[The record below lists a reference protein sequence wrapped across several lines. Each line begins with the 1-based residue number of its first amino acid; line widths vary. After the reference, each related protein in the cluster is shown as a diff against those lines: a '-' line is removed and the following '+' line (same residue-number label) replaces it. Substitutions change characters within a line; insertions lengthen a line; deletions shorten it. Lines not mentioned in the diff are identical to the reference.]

1 MKGTIVM
8 KSFSVFAF
16 SMFLTAAIA
25 APQVSNVSMS
35 YDGSGAA
42 KITYDLSGD
51 SGIVLLDIKAGG
63 NSIGDAK
70 VAQAVGDVNRKIAP
84 GEGKTIWWS
93 CSKEQL
99 GVDDAASLSVVVT
112 AYSLDNP
119 PEVLVLDLAN
129 TNGYMFYKS
138 LAALPDGGLAN
149 DIYRTSRLVM
159 KKVPAKGVTF
169 LCGSSAEN
177 PAARYKPYLA
187 TFTYDYYLGI
197 YPVTQGQQMLLD
209 GKTHSQFTEG
219 EDAVLRP
226 VDKVKWTELRYWVEW
241 PNASGEFT
249 HDNLNVTY
257 NCLLAKFRRF
267 GLSIDLPTSTEWEYA
282 CRAGKP
288 TLFGNGTDNEAGMDR
303 MGWYSG
309 NAGGK
314 THPVGRKDPNDW
326 GFYDMHGNVWEWC
339 LDRYRHE
346 ELSDRGTVRYD
357 YPGEATYT
365 AGYNNVYL
373 SNKVQRGGSFAE
385 SSGGCASHIFR
396 NLGMDAGP
404 VSPNGYRVCVK
415 AVIP

>member
-1 MKGTIVM
+1 MKNIFPTFV
-8 KSFSVFAF
+8 F
-16 SMFLTAAIA
+16 SMLFTAAVA
-25 APQVSNVSMS
+25 SPQVSNVAMS
-35 YDGSGAA
+35 YEGSGAV
-42 KITYDLSGD
+42 KITYDLEGEP
-51 SGIVLLDIKAGG
+51 GIVLLDIKSGG
-63 NSIGDAK
+63 SSIGDVK

-93 CSKEQL
+93 CSKESL
-99 GVDDAASLSVVVT
+99 GVDDAASLSAVVT

-138 LAALPDGGLAN
+138 LAALPDGGLKN
-149 DIYRTSRLVM
+149 DIYRTSKLVM

-169 LCGSSAEN
+169 LCGSSADN
-177 PAARYKPYLA
+177 PASRYKPYLA
-187 TFTYDYYLGI
+187 SFTYDYYLGI
-197 YPVTQGQQMLLD
+197 YPITQGQQLFID
-209 GKTHSQFTEG
+209 GQTHSQFTSG
-219 EDAVLRP
+219 EDAALRP
-226 VDKVKWTELRYWVEW
+226 VDKVKWTEIRYWVDW
-241 PNASGEFT
+241 PNAEGVFS
-249 HDNLNVTY
+249 HDHIKVTQ
-257 NCLLAKFRRF
+257 NSFLAKFRRF
-267 GLSIDLPTSTEWEYA
+267 GLPIDLPTSTEWEYA

-303 MGWYSG
+303 MGWYSD
-309 NAGGK
+309 NAGGT

-346 ELSDRGTVRYD
+346 ELANRTTIRTD

-365 AGYNNVYL
+365 PGYNNAYH
-373 SNKVQRGGSFAE
+373 SNKVQRGGSFGDSAVV
-385 SSGGCASHIFR
+385 CASHAFR

-404 VSPNGYRVCVK
+404 SSPNGYRICVK

>member
-1 MKGTIVM
+1 MKTLFS
-8 KSFSVFAF
+8 SFAVLS
-16 SMFLTAAIA
+16 LAATVIA
-25 APQVSNVSMS
+25 TPSVSNVSLS
-35 YDGSGAA
+35 QGGNGIV
-42 KITYDLSGD
+42 KITYDLGVEP
-51 SGIVLLDIKAGG
+51 GIVLLDIQTNGV
-63 NSIGDAK
+63 SIGDAK
-70 VAQAVGDVNRKIAP
+70 ITHAVGDVNRRLEP
-84 GEGKTIWWS
+84 GAGKTIWWS
-93 CSKEQL
+93 CSKDAPE
-99 GVDDAASLSVVVT
+99 VDGTAISAVVT
-112 AYSLDNP
+112 AYSLDSP
-119 PEVLVLDLAN
+119 PDVMVLDLVI
-129 TNGYMFYKS
+129 TNRITFCKS
-138 LAALPDGGLAN
+138 LEGLPDGGLKN
-149 DIYRTSRLVM
+149 DIYRTSKLVM

-169 LCGSSAEN
+169 LCGSSAKN
-177 PAARYKPYLA
+177 PASRYKPFLA
-187 TFTYDYYLGI
+187 SFTYDYYLGI
-197 YPVTQGQQMLLD
+197 YPVTQGQQLLID
-209 GKTHSQFTEG
+209 GQTHSESTSG
-219 EDAVLRP
+219 DDALLRP
-226 VDKVKWTELRYWVEW
+226 VDKVKWTQIRYWADW
-241 PNASGEFT
+241 PNGSNEFT
-249 HDNLNVTY
+249 HDNVNVTQDSF
-257 NCLLAKFRRF
+257 LAKFRRF
-267 GLSIDLPTSTEWEYA
+267 GLKIDLPTSTEWEYA

-309 NAGGK
+309 NAGGT

-404 VSPNGYRVCVK
+404 ASPNGYRVCVK

>member
-35 YDGSGAA
+35 YEGSGAA

-119 PEVLVLDLAN
+119 PDVLVLDLAN
-129 TNGYMFYKS
+129 TNSYMFYKS
-138 LAALPDGGLAN
+138 LAALPDGGLKN
-149 DIYRTSRLVM
+149 DIYRTSKLVM

-169 LCGSSAEN
+169 LSGSSAEN
-177 PAARYKPYLA
+177 PASRYKPFLA
-187 TFTYDYYLGI
+187 SFTYDYYLGI
-197 YPVTQGQQMLLD
+197 YPVTQGQQLLID
-209 GKTHSQFTEG
+209 GQTHSQFTSG
-219 EDAVLRP
+219 DDALLRP
-226 VDKVKWTELRYWVEW
+226 VDMVKWTQIRYWADW
-241 PNASGEFT
+241 PNGSNEFT
-249 HDNLNVTY
+249 HDNVNVTQ
-257 NCLLAKFRRF
+257 NSFLAKFRRF
-267 GLSIDLPTSTEWEYA
+267 GLKIDLPTSTEWEYA

-404 VSPNGYRVCVK
+404 ASPNGYRVCVK